1 VQGARKKRLTAFS
14 KGKLMARIQE
24 SEIERLKKEVS
35 LERLVEARGVALRRH
50 GKDLLG
56 LCPFHD
62 DREPSLVISPETNL
76 WHCLGACNVGG
87 SVVDWVMKVEGLSF
101 RHAIEFLRD
110 GRVAETATTSGHIV
124 RKASVKKLERLAPRE
139 ADDDALMQR
148 VVDFYHRTL
157 LESPEALEYLAM
169 RGLRNEEMIGH
180 FKLGFSNR
188 TLGYRLP
195 DKNRKDGAELR
206 GKLTALGIFRV
217 SGHEHMNGSLVVPI
231 LAPRDHG
238 SAVLG
243 MYGRKITPNLREG
256 TPQHCYLPGP
266 HRGVWNEDGMVSP
279 EGEVILCESLIDAL
293 TFWSAG
299 YRHVTTSYGVSGF
312 TDEHREAFKRR
323 GVRTVR
329 IAYDRDDAGDA
340 AAEKLSKELEAMG
353 IETYR
358 VLFPRGMDANEY
370 ALKVGPAEKSLGLAL
385 RKAEWLGN
393 GVRQEKKVEEPSFS
407 EPIRSVQSTTIEEV
421 SSVEQSSASSFLAA
435 PLSSPSPSGDVTSEH
450 HAAVVAPPATSTST
464 PSMGGE
470 SGDEVCFRHGDR
482 EWRVRGLAQNR
493 APGSLRVNLSV
504 RRDGGTRGFFVD
516 TLEMYSSKQ
525 RAAYVRQAAEE
536 LELEERVVK
545 RELGEVLL
553 GLEQLQDAR
562 IEKELSPKEAAP
574 TMTESE
580 RDEALALL
588 RAPDLLERV
597 LADFERCGIVGEREN
612 KLLSYLAVTS
622 RKLDAP
628 LAVVIQSSSAAGK
641 SSLMDAALSLMPDEE
656 CVRYS
661 AMTGQSLFYLGET
674 DVRHKILA
682 IAEEEGASRASYA
695 LKLLQSEGELTIA
708 STGKD
713 PESGKLVTH
722 TYRVEGP
729 VMIFLTTTAID
740 VDEELLNRCLVLTV
754 DEGREQ
760 TKAIHEK
767 QRRSQTLE
775 GLLEKESR
783 GEIRALH
790 RNAQRMLRPLL
801 VANPYAEELVFV
813 DHATRTRRDHMK
825 YLTLIRTVAL
835 LHQHQREAKTVVRDG
850 KHAEYIEVTRA
861 DIDVAN
867 RLLDAVMGR
876 SVEELP
882 PVTKRLLGLIT
893 TMVEETSVA
902 RGLEVCDVRFTKRE
916 LREYTQWGQTQLSVH
931 LDRLEEHE
939 HVFAQRS
946 GRGASVVYELAG
958 SPLSVTTTQGTRTT
972 SKLPGETGPKTGG
985 SRGQVRH
992 PHGRE
997 IEPEISSVVN
1007 GVHPP
1012 VGLNAQNAVKAVAP
1026 KIAS

>member
-1 VQGARKKRLTAFS
+1 
-14 KGKLMARIQE
+14 MARI
-24 SEIERLKKEVS
+24 SEEQIERLKKDVS
-35 LERLVEARGVALRRH
+35 LERLVEARGVTLRRH

-87 SVVDWVMKVEGLSF
+87 SVVDWVMKTEGLSF
-101 RHAIEFLRD
+101 RHAIEYLRD
-110 GRVAETATTSGHIV
+110 GRVAETTTTSGHIV
-124 RKASVKKLERLAPRE
+124 RKASIKKLETLAPRDV
-139 ADDDALMQR
+139 DDDALMAR

-157 LESPEALEYLAM
+157 LESPEALGYLTQ
-169 RGLRNEEMIGH
+169 RGLTNPEMVTR

-195 DKNRKDGAELR
+195 DKNRIDGAELR
-206 GKLTALGIFRV
+206 GRLERLGIFRE
-217 SGHEHMNGSLVVPI
+217 SGHEHMRGSLVVPI
-231 LAPRDHG
+231 FAG
-238 SAVLG
+238 GAVVG
-243 MYGRKITPNLREG
+243 MYGRKVAPQARPG
-256 TPQHCYLPGP
+256 TPLHCYLPGP
-266 HRGVWNEDGMVSP
+266 HRGVWNEEALIASK
-279 EGEVILCESLIDAL
+279 EIILCESILDAL
-293 TFWSAG
+293 TFWCAG
-299 YRHVTTSYGVSGF
+299 YRNVITSYGVSGF
-312 TDEHREAFKRR
+312 TDAHREALRR
-323 GVRTVR
+323 HGTKTVR

-340 AAEKLSKELEAMG
+340 AAEKLATELQAMG

-358 VLFPRGMDANEY
+358 VQFPRGMDANEY
-370 ALKVGPAEKSLGLAL
+370 ALKVGPAEKSLGLVL

-393 GVRQEKKVEEPSFS
+393 GAKGAKRPEPDEPSENEKEASFI
-407 EPIRSVQSTTIEEV
+407 EPNQSVQSTSIGET
-421 SSVEQSSASSFLAA
+421 SSVEPTPSLAASLLSSSPSLGTSTSEDTAA
-435 PLSSPSPSGDVTSEH
+435 PL
-450 HAAVVAPPATSTST
+450 TSTTPAMPPST
-464 PSMGGE
+464 SSATPE
-470 SGDEVCFRHGDR
+470 SGDEASFHHGDR
-482 EWRVRGLAQNR
+482 EWRVRGLLANR
-493 APGSLRVNLSV
+493 SPGSLRVNILV
-504 RRDGGTRGFFVD
+504 RQGGGARGFFVD
-516 TLEMYSSKQ
+516 TVEMYAAKQ
-525 RAAYVRQAAEE
+525 RALYVRQAAEE

-553 GLEQLQDAR
+553 ALEHMQDAR
-562 IEKELSPKEAAP
+562 IKSELASKGEGAASAT
-574 TMTESE
+574 TMTEAE
-580 RDEALALL
+580 RDEALAFL

-597 LADFERCGIVGEREN
+597 LSDFEHCGIVGEREN

-641 SSLMDAALSLMPDEE
+641 SSLMDAALSFMPDEE

-783 GEIRALH
+783 GEVRRVH
-790 RNAQRMLRPLL
+790 RNAQRLLRPLL
-801 VANPYAEELVFV
+801 VANPYAEELQFV

-835 LHQHQREAKTVVRDG
+835 LHQHQREVKTVMRAG
-850 KHAEYIEVTRA
+850 TRAEYIEVTRA

-882 PVTKRLLGLIT
+882 PVTKRLLGLIQ
-893 TMVEETSVA
+893 TMVEEQSVA
-902 RGLEVCDVRFTKRE
+902 RGLEVCDVRFTRRE
-916 LREYTQWGQTQLSVH
+916 LREYTQWGQTQLKVH
-931 LDRLEEHE
+931 LARLEDHE
-939 HVFAQRS
+939 HVLTHRTGNGMSVLHELVAPASERGLRRAATTRGS
-946 GRGASVVYELAG
+946 AGVVGPKSGGGRGDSPTG
-958 SPLSVTTTQGTRTT
+958 S
-972 SKLPGETGPKTGG
+972 EI
-985 SRGQVRH
+985 
-992 PHGRE
+992 E
-997 IEPEISSVVN
+997 IEPQTSHLVN
-1007 GVHPP
+1007 SHS
-1012 VGLNAQNAVKAVAP
+1012 AQNGAREKRTYAVASP

>member
-1 VQGARKKRLTAFS
+1 
-14 KGKLMARIQE
+14 MARI
-24 SEIERLKKEVS
+24 SEEQIERLKKETS
-35 LERLVEARGVALRRH
+35 LERLVEARGVKLRRS

-62 DREPSLVISPETNL
+62 DREPSLVVSPETNL
-76 WHCLGACNVGG
+76 WHCLGACNAGG
-87 SVVDWVMKVEGLSF
+87 SVVDWVMKTEGLSF
-101 RHAIEFLRD
+101 RHAIEYLRD
-110 GRVAETATTSGHIV
+110 GRVAESAGKPSGQAL
-124 RKASVKKLERLAPRE
+124 RDASAKKLETLVPRG
-139 ADDDALMQR
+139 ADDDALMHR

-157 LESPEALEYLAM
+157 LESPEALEYLAL
-169 RGLRNEEMIGH
+169 RGLRNVEMVDH

-195 DKNRKDGAELR
+195 KKNRVDGAELR
-206 GKLTALGIFRV
+206 GRLEALGIFRA
-217 SGHEHMNGSLVVPI
+217 SGHEHMNGSLVIPI
-231 LAPRDHG
+231 VGPREHG
-238 SAVLG
+238 GAVLG

-256 TPQHCYLPGP
+256 TPLHCYLPGP
-266 HRGVWNEDGMVSP
+266 HRGVWNEDGMVSAD
-279 EGEVILCESLIDAL
+279 GEVILCESLIDAL

-299 YRHVTTSYGVSGF
+299 FRNVTTSYGVSGF
-312 TDEHREAFKRR
+312 TEAHREAFRKH
-323 GVRTVR
+323 GVKAVR

-340 AAEKLSKELEAMG
+340 AAEKLSVELQAMG
-353 IETYR
+353 METYR
-358 VLFPRGMDANEY
+358 VLFPRGMDVNEY
-370 ALKVGPAEKSLGLAL
+370 ALKVGPAEKSLGLVL
-385 RKAEWLGN
+385 RKAEWLGK
-393 GVRQEKKVEEPSFS
+393 GVRAVEEVEEVAEEPSFS
-407 EPIRSVQSTTIEEV
+407 EPIHSVQSTTIEGD
-421 SSVEQSSASSFLAA
+421 SSVEPSSLAA
-435 PLSSPSPSGDVTSEH
+435 PLLSPSDDDATPAP
-450 HAAVVAPPATSTST
+450 HAAVPAPRRYDEGDGRAVEMAAPVTPPATSTST
-464 PSMGGE
+464 TSE
-470 SGDEVCFRHGDR
+470 SGDEVTFRHGDR

-493 APGSLRVNLSV
+493 APGSLRVNVCV
-504 RRDGGTRGFFVD
+504 RRNGEGGGTRGFFVD
-516 TLEMYSSKQ
+516 TLELYSSKQ

-545 RELGEVLL
+545 RELGEILL
-553 GLEQLQDAR
+553 GLEQMQDAR
-562 IEKELSPKEAAP
+562 IEKELTPKEAAP

-580 RDEALALL
+580 RDEALSFL
-588 RAPDLLERV
+588 RAPDLLNQV
-597 LADFERCGIVGEREN
+597 LSDFERCGIVGEREN

-622 RKLDAP
+622 RKLDTP
-628 LAVVIQSSSAAGK
+628 LAVIIQSSSAAGK
-641 SSLMDAALSLMPDEE
+641 SSLMDAALSFMPDEE

-783 GEIRALH
+783 GEVRRVH
-790 RNAQRMLRPLL
+790 RNAQRLLRPLL
-801 VANPYAEELVFV
+801 VANPFAEELVFV

-835 LHQHQREAKTVVRDG
+835 LHQHQREVKSVVRDG
-850 KHAEYIEVTRA
+850 KRAEYIEVTRG

-893 TMVEETSVA
+893 TMVEEQSVA

-958 SPLSVTTTQGTRTT
+958 AAGSQSTTTM
-972 SKLPGETGPKTGG
+972 SKLPGETGPKPGG
-985 SRGQVRH
+985 YRGQIRQ
-992 PHGRE
+992 PLGSE
-997 IEPEISSVVN
+997 IEPQTSHLVN
-1007 GVHPP
+1007 GAHPP
-1012 VGLNAQNAVKAVAP
+1012 VGLNAQNAVKAVAA

>member
-1 VQGARKKRLTAFS
+1 V
-14 KGKLMARIQE
+14 
-24 SEIERLKKEVS
+24 
-35 LERLVEARGVALRRH
+35 
-50 GKDLLG
+50 
-56 LCPFHD
+56 
-62 DREPSLVISPETNL
+62 
-76 WHCLGACNVGG
+76 
-87 SVVDWVMKVEGLSF
+87 
-101 RHAIEFLRD
+101 
-110 GRVAETATTSGHIV
+110 
-124 RKASVKKLERLAPRE
+124 KA
-139 ADDDALMQR
+139 
-148 VVDFYHRTL
+148 
-157 LESPEALEYLAM
+157 
-169 RGLRNEEMIGH
+169 
-180 FKLGFSNR
+180 
-188 TLGYRLP
+188 
-195 DKNRKDGAELR
+195 
-206 GKLTALGIFRV
+206 
-217 SGHEHMNGSLVVPI
+217 
-231 LAPRDHG
+231 
-238 SAVLG
+238 
-243 MYGRKITPNLREG
+243 
-256 TPQHCYLPGP
+256 
-266 HRGVWNEDGMVSP
+266 
-279 EGEVILCESLIDAL
+279 
-293 TFWSAG
+293 
-299 YRHVTTSYGVSGF
+299 
-312 TDEHREAFKRR
+312 
-323 GVRTVR
+323 VR

-340 AAEKLSKELEAMG
+340 AAEKLSVELQSMG

-370 ALKVGPAEKSLGLAL
+370 ALKVGPAEKSLGLVL
-385 RKAEWLGN
+385 RKAEWLGK
-393 GVRQEKKVEEPSFS
+393 GGAVEQVEEASFP
-407 EPIRSVQSTTIEEV
+407 EPTQLVQSTAIEED
-421 SSVEQSSASSFLAA
+421 SSVEPSFLAA
-435 PLSSPSPSGDVTSEH
+435 PLLSPSDDATPAP
-450 HAAVVAPPATSTST
+450 HAAVPAPRRYDEGDVRAVEVATATPVTPPATSTST
-464 PSMGGE
+464 ATE
-470 SGDEVCFRHGDR
+470 SGDEPRDEATFRHGDR

-493 APGSLRVNLSV
+493 APGSLRVNVCV
-504 RRDGGTRGFFVD
+504 RREGGTRGFFVD
-516 TLEMYSSKQ
+516 TLELYSSKQ

-545 RELGEVLL
+545 RELGEILL
-553 GLEQLQDAR
+553 GLEQMQDAR
-562 IEKELSPKEAAP
+562 IEKELTPKDAAP
-574 TMTESE
+574 VMTESE
-580 RDEALALL
+580 RDEALAFL
-588 RAPDLLERV
+588 RAPDLLDQV
-597 LADFERCGIVGEREN
+597 LSDFERCGIVGEREN

-622 RKLDAP
+622 RKLDTP
-628 LAVVIQSSSAAGK
+628 LAVIIQSSSAAGK
-641 SSLMDAALSLMPDEE
+641 SSLMDAALSFMPDEE

-767 QRRSQTLE
+767 QRRSQTLA

-783 GEIRALH
+783 GEVRRVH
-790 RNAQRMLRPLL
+790 RNAQRLLRPLL
-801 VANPYAEELVFV
+801 VANPFAEELVFV

-835 LHQHQREAKTVVRDG
+835 LHQHQREVKSVARDG
-850 KHAEYIEVTRA
+850 KRAEYIEVTRG

-893 TMVEETSVA
+893 TMVEEQSVA

-958 SPLSVTTTQGTRTT
+958 AAGSQSTTTM
-972 SKLPGETGPKTGG
+972 SKLPGETGPKPGG
-985 SRGQVRH
+985 YRGQIRQ
-992 PHGRE
+992 PLGSE
-997 IEPEISSVVN
+997 IEPQTSHLVN
-1007 GVHPP
+1007 GAHPP
-1012 VGLNAQNAVKAVAP
+1012 VGLNAQNAVKAVAA